1 MKKFLDFLAAEG
13 CEYEIKDGAIR
24 VLDTLE
30 PYEVRFDNIVIPE
43 NTDFTKGLV
52 LECYEGDIQFPESF
66 KVANILNLLDT
77 NIKRLPSNPTVY
89 DDCSVYLDAHK
100 IKNVSCC
107 DCCGF
112 LERTIFAFWANN
124 DFLIAAGCFTGTYS
138 EFEVR
143 VNQRYHYF
151 EDDATEYKRKARGC
165 ISRLAKKLG
174 KPDPFKRA
182 TAN

>member
-1 MKKFLDFLAAEG
+1 MEKFLEFLDAEG
-13 CEYEIKDGAIR
+13 CEYEIQDGAIR

-43 NTDFTKGLV
+43 NTDFTKGLD

-66 KVANILNLLDT
+66 KVANILALRDT
-77 NIKRLPSNPTVY
+77 SIKRLPSNLTLY
-89 DDCSVYLDAHK
+89 NYCSVYVDAHK
-100 IKNVSCC
+100 IENVSYS
-107 DCCGF
+107 DRCGF
-112 LERTIFAFWANN
+112 LGRTIFAFWANN

-138 EFEVR
+138 EFEER
-143 VNQRYHYF
+143 IKTARYYSKA
-151 EDDATEYKRKARGC
+151 DATEYKRKVRGC

-174 KPDPFKRA
+174 KPDPFKKA